1 MMDTVPDK
9 TFFRI
14 GEVSR
19 ILGVPPYVIRYWE
32 SEFKAVKPSR
42 TRSDQ
47 RLYRRHDVESLL
59 VIKRLLYEEKF
70 TIDGARRHLRRTRR
84 EEADPGSSRLSHGE
98 IIEELKNGLLWI
110 REKVG

>member
-1 MMDTVPDK
+1 MDTVPNK

-19 ILGVPPYVIRYWE
+19 ILGVPPYVVRYWE
-32 SEFKAVKPSR
+32 TEFKREVKPSR

-47 RLYRRHDVESLL
+47 RLYRLHDVESLL

-70 TIDGARRHLRRTRR
+70 TIDGARRHLQRTRR
-84 EEADPGSSRLSHGE
+84 DNAASGCLSHGE
-98 IIEELKNGLLWI
+98 IIEEIKNGLLWI
-110 REKVG
+110 KERVA

>member
-19 ILGVPPYVIRYWE
+19 ILSVPAYVVRYWE
-32 SEFKAVKPSR
+32 SEFKIIKPSR

-47 RLYRRHDVESLL
+47 RLYRRQDVLNLL
-59 VIKRLLYEEKF
+59 AIKRLLYEEKF
-70 TIDGARRHLRRTRR
+70 TIEGARNHLQSRRGDLDAIRPHGDVIKEIR
-84 EEADPGSSRLSHGE
+84 E
-98 IIEELKNGLLWI
+98 GLLWI
-110 REKVG
+110 REKTG

>member
-1 MMDTVPDK
+1 MDTVPDK

-14 GEVSR
+14 GEASK

-32 SEFKAVKPSR
+32 SEFKEVKPSR

-47 RLYRRHDVESLL
+47 RLYRRQDVLNLL

-70 TIDGARRHLRRTRR
+70 TIDGARRHLRGSRR
-84 EEADPGSSRLSHGE
+84 NDGASGGLSHGE
-98 IIEELKNGLLWI
+98 IIEEIRDGLLWI
-110 REKVG
+110 RSKVD